1 MFVGDFIFTFYK
13 PLNPT
18 TNVTSAELKDF
29 KQCRDDLIKNHV
41 SEKITESE
49 LREKAHRAPNIV
61 LGKACAKN
69 VHECRETVKYSEMQ
83 MRRLE
88 PQDDGHS

>member
-1 MFVGDFIFTFYK
+1 MILLRIMLAK
-13 PLNPT
+13 
-18 TNVTSAELKDF
+18 
-29 KQCRDDLIKNHV
+29 
-41 SEKITESE
+41 KITESE

-88 PQDDGHS
+88 PQDDEHS